1 MTTEITPGP
10 AFEFEDALS
19 RLETLVDDLERGEPE
34 LSTALNKYE
43 EGVKL
48 LVKCQA
54 ELERA
59 ERSVALLSGVDAD
72 GKPVTAPF
80 DATAT
85 ATATAAERD
94 TAPAGRRRKRVRPA
108 SAEVDSDDDPS
119 IPF

>member
-1 MTTEITPGP
+1 MTTENTPEP
-10 AFEFEDALS
+10 AFEFEDALR

-34 LSTALNKYE
+34 LSTALDKYE

-54 ELERA
+54 ELDRA

-85 ATATAAERD
+85 ATADRD
-94 TAPAGRRRKRVRPA
+94 AAPAGRRRKRARPA
-108 SAEVDSDDDPS
+108 GAEVDNDDDPS

>member
-1 MTTEITPGP
+1 MTTEITPEP
-10 AFEFEDALS
+10 TFEFEDALR
-19 RLETLVDDLERGEPE
+19 RLEAIVDDLERGEPE

-54 ELERA
+54 ELDRA

-85 ATATAAERD
+85 ATADRD
-94 TAPAGRRRKRVRPA
+94 TAPAGRRRKRARPA
-108 SAEVDSDDDPS
+108 ATEVDNDEDPS